1 MSSLTFPD
9 CSTNTNSSSHVMTS
23 LTDLID
29 DPLSVNLL
37 PVPQQDETNQ
47 DVGGNHVEVSEKLGQ
62 DPGNVGK

>member
-1 MSSLTFPD
+1 
-9 CSTNTNSSSHVMTS
+9 MTS

-47 DVGGNHVEVSEKLGQ
+47 DVGGNNVEVSEKLGQ